1 MSIFQRLNHTQG
13 ITIVL
18 VTHSD
23 EVATHADR
31 IIGFRD
37 GLIVSDAP
45 VTHSRKTSENL
56 DAVLRVPSRWRN
68 EKA

>member
-1 MSIFQRLNHTQG
+1 MSIFEGLNRTQG

-23 EVATHADR
+23 EVAAHADR
-31 IIGFRD
+31 VIGFRD

-45 VTHSRKTSENL
+45 VIHPKKAGERRF
-56 DAVLRVPSRWRN
+56 DLRIPVEVPQ
-68 EKA
+68 